1 MRKKFPVKMM
11 VLLMSS
17 VFLSNGAMAAKLTVE
32 ERLELLEKELAA
44 NKAELQSTKKE
55 LREYK
60 TIAENKTQVAAN
72 STAKDKTRAVVSVN
86 SSPANHTVAASATS
100 SVDVAT
106 AANTQQKPLTLDE
119 ISKYVKDDIGFSY
132 TGYLRSGWATGTNGS
147 PESYAIGSLGRFGNE
162 HSGWFDLL
170 LTQRVYNKD
179 GKTAHAVVKLDGN
192 VGQQYSAGWFGDNT
206 GNENVLQFSDLY
218 LTTNGFLPFA
228 PEADFWVGKHVL
240 PVYEIQMLDWKSD
253 RVYAGAGVGI
263 ENMNAGPGKLDLA
276 LTREDVNVY
285 AREYENPNIGRN
297 ADKTKM
303 NTNTMEIR
311 YKNLPLWDDGAL
323 TLIGKYVMANKN
335 DSQKHNES
343 NNEYFKMKDSY
354 LATAIVKQKL
364 DARGGFNEFT
374 LQSAN
379 NSIASGFARY
389 NDGNPSIG
397 QGENYYGDHT
407 GGNAFRVIS
416 QGEMYLHDNIIMA
429 NALVYSWGKD
439 IYSYETGAH
448 SDFESIRTV
457 IRPAYIWDTYNQ
469 TGVELGWFTQ
479 KNTNQAGVNFRES
492 GYKTTLYH
500 ALKVDTSILNSRPE
514 IRLYGTYLNILDNEI
529 SGYKFS
535 DDKNKSQFIV
545 GVQAEV
551 WW

>member
-364 DARGGFNEFT
+364 DTRGGFNEFT

>member
-32 ERLELLEKELAA
+32 ERLELLEQELAA

-60 TIAENKTQVAAN
+60 TIAENKTQVAVN
-72 STAKDKTRAVVSVN
+72 STAKDKTRAVASVD
-86 SSPANHTVAASATS
+86 SSPANHTVAASAAS
-100 SVDVAT
+100 SVDVVT

-285 AREYENPNIGRN
+285 AREYETPNIGRN

-311 YKNLPLWDDGAL
+311 YKNLPLWEDGAL

-416 QGEMYLHDNIIMA
+416 QGEMYLHDNVIMA
-429 NALVYSWGKD
+429 NALVYSWGND

-457 IRPAYIWDTYNQ
+457 IRPAYIWDNYNQ

-514 IRLYGTYLNILDNEI
+514 IRFYGTYLNILDNEI

>member
-72 STAKDKTRAVVSVN
+72 STAKDKTRAVVSVD
-86 SSPANHTVAASATS
+86 SSPANHTVVASATS

>member
-1 MRKKFPVKMM
+1 
-11 VLLMSS
+11 
-17 VFLSNGAMAAKLTVE
+17 
-32 ERLELLEKELAA
+32 
-44 NKAELQSTKKE
+44 
-55 LREYK
+55 
-60 TIAENKTQVAAN
+60 
-72 STAKDKTRAVVSVN
+72 
-86 SSPANHTVAASATS
+86 
-100 SVDVAT
+100 
-106 AANTQQKPLTLDE
+106 
-119 ISKYVKDDIGFSY
+119 
-132 TGYLRSGWATGTNGS
+132 
-147 PESYAIGSLGRFGNE
+147 
-162 HSGWFDLL
+162 
-170 LTQRVYNKD
+170 
-179 GKTAHAVVKLDGN
+179 
-192 VGQQYSAGWFGDNT
+192 
-206 GNENVLQFSDLY
+206 
-218 LTTNGFLPFA
+218 
-228 PEADFWVGKHVL
+228 
-240 PVYEIQMLDWKSD
+240 MLDWKSD

-285 AREYENPNIGRN
+285 SREYADPNIGRD

-323 TLIGKYVMANKN
+323 TLIGKYVMANKS
-335 DSQKHNES
+335 DGQKHNES
-343 NNEYFKMKDSY
+343 SNEYFKMKDSY

-364 DARGGFNEFT
+364 DSRGGFNEFT

-389 NDGNPSIG
+389 DDGNPSIG

-416 QGEMYLHDNIIMA
+416 QGEMYLHDNVIMA
-429 NALVYSWGKD
+429 NALVYSWGND

-457 IRPAYIWDTYNQ
+457 IRPAYIWDNYNQ

-514 IRLYGTYLNILDNEI
+514 IRFYGTYLNILDNEI
-529 SGYKFS
+529 STYKFA
-535 DDKNKSQFIV
+535 DNKKNQFTV

>member
-72 STAKDKTRAVVSVN
+72 STAKDKTRAVVSID

-218 LTTNGFLPFA
+218 LTTNGFLPFV

-479 KNTNQAGVNFRES
+479 KNTNQAGANFRES

>member
-72 STAKDKTRAVVSVN
+72 STAKDKTRAVVSVD

-253 RVYAGAGVGI
+253 RVYAGTGVGI

-303 NTNTMEIR
+303 NTNTMEVR

-514 IRLYGTYLNILDNEI
+514 IRFYGTYLNILDNEI

>member
-72 STAKDKTRAVVSVN
+72 STAKDKTRAVVSVD

-303 NTNTMEIR
+303 NTNTMEVR

>member
-72 STAKDKTRAVVSVN
+72 STAKDKTRAVVSVD

-364 DARGGFNEFT
+364 DTRGGFNEFT

>member
-303 NTNTMEIR
+303 NTNTMEVR

>member
-72 STAKDKTRAVVSVN
+72 STAKDKTRAVVSID

-218 LTTNGFLPFA
+218 LTTNGFLPFV

-429 NALVYSWGKD
+429 NALVHSWGKD

-479 KNTNQAGVNFRES
+479 KNTNQAGANFRES

>member
-32 ERLELLEKELAA
+32 ERLELLEKELAE

-60 TIAENKTQVAAN
+60 TIAENKTQVAVN
-72 STAKDKTRAVVSVN
+72 STAKDKTRAVASVD
-86 SSPANHTVAASATS
+86 SSPANHTVAASAAS
-100 SVDVAT
+100 SVDVVT

-147 PESYAIGSLGRFGNE
+147 PQSYAIGSLGRFGNE

-192 VGQQYSAGWFGDNT
+192 VGQQYSAGWFGDNA

-285 AREYENPNIGRN
+285 SREYADPNIGRD

-323 TLIGKYVMANKN
+323 TLIGKYVMANKS
-335 DSQKHNES
+335 DGQKHNES
-343 NNEYFKMKDSY
+343 SNEYFKMKDSY

-364 DARGGFNEFT
+364 DSRGGFNEFT

-389 NDGNPSIG
+389 DDGNPSIG

-416 QGEMYLHDNIIMA
+416 QGEMYLHDNVIMA
-429 NALVYSWGKD
+429 NALVYSWGND

-457 IRPAYIWDTYNQ
+457 IRPAYIWDNYNQ

-514 IRLYGTYLNILDNEI
+514 IRFYGTYLNILDNEI
-529 SGYKFS
+529 STYKFA
-535 DDKNKSQFIV
+535 DNKKNQFTV

>member
-60 TIAENKTQVAAN
+60 TIAENKTQVAVN
-72 STAKDKTRAVVSVN
+72 STAKDKTRAVASVD
-86 SSPANHTVAASATS
+86 SSPANHTVAASAAS
-100 SVDVAT
+100 SVDVVT

-179 GKTAHAVVKLDGN
+179 GKAAHAVVKLDGN

-303 NTNTMEIR
+303 NTNTMEVR
-311 YKNLPLWDDGAL
+311 YKNLPLWEDSAL

-416 QGEMYLHDNIIMA
+416 QGEMYLHDNVIMA
-429 NALVYSWGKD
+429 NALVYSWGND

-457 IRPAYIWDTYNQ
+457 IRPAYIWDNYNQ

-514 IRLYGTYLNILDNEI
+514 IRFYGTYLNILDNEI

>member
-44 NKAELQSTKKE
+44 NKAELQSTQKE

-60 TIAENKTQVAAN
+60 TIAENKTQVAVN
-72 STAKDKTRAVVSVN
+72 STAKDKTRAVASVD
-86 SSPANHTVAASATS
+86 SSPANHTVAASAAS
-100 SVDVAT
+100 SVDVVT

-303 NTNTMEIR
+303 NTNTMEVR
-311 YKNLPLWDDGAL
+311 YKNLPLWEDGAL

-416 QGEMYLHDNIIMA
+416 QGEMYLHDNVIMA
-429 NALVYSWGKD
+429 NALVYSWGND

-457 IRPAYIWDTYNQ
+457 IRPAYIWDNYNQ

-514 IRLYGTYLNILDNEI
+514 IRFYGTYLNILDNEI

>member
-72 STAKDKTRAVVSVN
+72 STAKDKTRAVVSVD
-86 SSPANHTVAASATS
+86 SSPANHTVAASAT
-100 SVDVAT
+100 
-106 AANTQQKPLTLDE
+106 NTQQKPLTLDE

>member
-60 TIAENKTQVAAN
+60 TIAENKTQVAVN
-72 STAKDKTRAVVSVN
+72 STAKDKTRAVASVD
-86 SSPANHTVAASATS
+86 SSPANHTVAASAAS
-100 SVDVAT
+100 SVDVVT

-311 YKNLPLWDDGAL
+311 YKNLPLWEDGAL

-416 QGEMYLHDNIIMA
+416 QGEMYLHDNVIMA
-429 NALVYSWGKD
+429 NALVYSWGND

-457 IRPAYIWDTYNQ
+457 IRPAYIWDNYNQ

-514 IRLYGTYLNILDNEI
+514 IRFYGTYLNILDNEI

>member
-72 STAKDKTRAVVSVN
+72 STAKDKTRAVVSVD

-354 LATAIVKQKL
+354 LATAIVRQKL

>member
-1 MRKKFPVKMM
+1 
-11 VLLMSS
+11 MSS

-72 STAKDKTRAVVSVN
+72 STAKDKTRAVVSVD

>member
-72 STAKDKTRAVVSVN
+72 STAKDKTRAVVSVD

-416 QGEMYLHDNIIMA
+416 QGEMYLHNNIIMA

-439 IYSYETGAH
+439 VYSYETGAH

>member
-72 STAKDKTRAVVSVN
+72 STAKDKTRAVVSVD

>member
-44 NKAELQSTKKE
+44 NKAELQSTQKE

-60 TIAENKTQVAAN
+60 MIAENKTQVAVN
-72 STAKDKTRAVVSVN
+72 STAKDKTRAVASVD
-86 SSPANHTVAASATS
+86 SSPANHTVAASAAS
-100 SVDVAT
+100 SVDVVT

-303 NTNTMEIR
+303 NTNTMEVR
-311 YKNLPLWDDGAL
+311 YKNLPLWEDGAL

-416 QGEMYLHDNIIMA
+416 QGEMYLHDNVIMA
-429 NALVYSWGKD
+429 NALVYSWGND

-457 IRPAYIWDTYNQ
+457 IRPAYIWDNYNQ

-514 IRLYGTYLNILDNEI
+514 IRFYGTYLNILDNEI